1 MELLQEFYKDEKR
14 THFATLT
21 QVIGCMVGMKT
32 DTYFIISTSAIIQVK
47 FVGWDR
53 SGVEMKPVFNVENYN
68 YCIGNVSGLTYLFL
82 KLHYLALRDMRVDNI
97 EKLKRI
103 LVKGY
108 KGNRPI
114 ID

>member
-1 MELLQEFYKDEKR
+1 MELLQVFYKDGKR
-14 THFATLT
+14 THSATLT

-32 DTYFIISTSAIIQVK
+32 DTCFIISTSAIIQVK

-82 KLHYLALRDMRVDNI
+82 KLHYLAPRNIQVDDI
-97 EKLKRI
+97 EKLKSI

-108 KGNRPI
+108 KEDRPI